1 MYERCDSVAGWNDFA
16 EILKRADAQGG
27 PKFALAEGLRV
38 GEIYS
43 KTHDDFPLVVMA
55 FTYASL
61 GNKDRAFAWL
71 DKAVEQ
77 RSWIIIY
84 LKRDSVWGPLRT
96 DPRFVALLKHVG
108 LPA

>member
-1 MYERCDSVAGWNDFA
+1 
-16 EILKRADAQGG
+16 
-27 PKFALAEGLRV
+27 
-38 GEIYS
+38 
-43 KTHDDFPLVVMA
+43 MA